1 MSQCAKWT
9 LPSAQILLLMLSA
22 TSLVT
27 GACGRMDTVA
37 DASSV
42 GEAAVSFPEPGEEAG
57 EDPVRIPDP
66 VGEAAPVQPINPTP
80 IQPANPAPQNPETS
94 STALAPNPQNAA
106 MKDFERR
113 VIELTNAERQKRGLS
128 ILTVNAHLLN
138 NCRQWARSM
147 ASRRSLIHS
156 NMDFGGENIA
166 WNQSS
171 PEEVVTSW
179 MNSPG
184 HRANILR
191 TGFRSIGVSMV
202 SSNGPY
208 WCQQFGW

>member
-37 DASSV
+37 EASSV
-42 GEAAVSFPEPGEEAG
+42 GEAAVSFPEPGDE
-57 EDPVRIPDP
+57 PVRIPDP
-66 VGEAAPVQPINPTP
+66 VGEAAPVQPANPTP

-138 NCRQWARSM
+138 NCRQWAGNM
-147 ASRRSLIHS
+147 ASRRSLNHS

-191 TGFRSIGVSMV
+191 SGFRSIGVSMV